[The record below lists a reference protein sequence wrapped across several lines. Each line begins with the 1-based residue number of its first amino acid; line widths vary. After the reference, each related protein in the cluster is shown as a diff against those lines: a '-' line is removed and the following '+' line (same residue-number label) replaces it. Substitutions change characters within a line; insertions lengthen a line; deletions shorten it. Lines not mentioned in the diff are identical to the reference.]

1 MSTGQGVPVLG
12 DDPNPDNEPRHVMLD
27 LETLGTKSFAPVVA
41 IGAVAFRMDD
51 SPITESTD
59 MFYQS
64 VTLESNFDV
73 GLRPDPS
80 TLKWWLTDP
89 HVTQQAREGTFNHPG
104 ACPLP
109 QALDLFTDWLNSR
122 PMQLWGNSARFDLG
136 LLENAYKACGKNAPW
151 SFKLERCY
159 RTIKNLPA
167 ARVYEIPSIG
177 THHNALDDA
186 VAQALHLRLISK
198 MLNLHL

>member
-1 MSTGQGVPVLG
+1 MSSGEGVPTLG
-12 DDPNPDNEPRHVMLD
+12 DPPTLSGEPDHGMID
-27 LETLGTKSFAPVVA
+27 LETLGTKSFSPITA

-51 SPITESTD
+51 SEMVD
-59 MFYQS
+59 FFYQS
-64 VTLESNFDV
+64 ITIDSNFEV
-73 GLRPDPS
+73 GLRPDPD

-89 HVTQQAREGTFNHPG
+89 KVTQQARDQTFNNPQ

-109 QALDLFTDWLNSR
+109 QALDLFTNWLNSR
-122 PMQLWGNSARFDLG
+122 PLQLWGNSARFDLG

-151 SFKLERCY
+151 AFKLERCY
-159 RTIKNLPA
+159 RTIKSLPDA
-167 ARVYEIPSIG
+167 QAITIPTVG

-186 VAQALHLRLISK
+186 VAQALHLRLINR